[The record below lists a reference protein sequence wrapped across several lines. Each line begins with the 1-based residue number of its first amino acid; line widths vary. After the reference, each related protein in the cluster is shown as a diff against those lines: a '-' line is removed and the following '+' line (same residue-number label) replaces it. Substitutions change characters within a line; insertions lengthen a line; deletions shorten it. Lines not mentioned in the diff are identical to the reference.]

1 MIIFV
6 YLLHASS
13 NNIPAFGWWSLWP
26 YLMSSQMA
34 AVIHPKSWTWDIVA
48 SVIKL
53 AST

>member
-13 NNIPAFGWWSLWP
+13 NNIPAFGWWSLW
-26 YLMSSQMA
+26 SSQMA